1 MVAEYFLS
9 WLGSD
14 ENVELGLM
22 SEVVIVK
29 VAEYHLFLQYHSLEE
44 DREVLEIYVQQV
56 QVP

>member
-14 ENVELGLM
+14 ENVELCFM
-22 SEVVIVK
+22 SEIVIVE
-29 VAEYHLFLQYHSLEE
+29 VAEYHLILQYHSLEE

>member
-14 ENVELGLM
+14 ENVELGFI
-22 SEVVIVK
+22 SEIVIVE
-29 VAEYHLFLQYHSLEE
+29 VAEYHLILQYHSLEE

>member
-1 MVAEYFLS
+1 MIAEYFLS

-22 SEVVIVK
+22 SEVVIVE
-29 VAEYHLFLQYHSLEE
+29 VTEYHLFLQYHSLEE

-56 QVP
+56 KVP

>member
-1 MVAEYFLS
+1 MVVEYILS

-22 SEVVIVK
+22 FEVVIVE
-29 VAEYHLFLQYHSLEE
+29 VAKYHLILQYHSLEE

-56 QVP
+56 QVT

>member
-22 SEVVIVK
+22 SEVVIVE

-44 DREVLEIYVQQV
+44 DREVLEIYV
-56 QVP
+56 

>member
-22 SEVVIVK
+22 SKVVLVE
-29 VAEYHLFLQYHSLEE
+29 VAEYHIILQYHSLEE

-56 QVP
+56 EVP

>member
-14 ENVELGLM
+14 ENVELGFM
-22 SEVVIVK
+22 SEFVIVE
-29 VAEYHLFLQYHSLEE
+29 VAEYHLILQYHSLEE